1 MDESKITPTCI
12 EIVQWACKAVAVR
25 AAQLAACAV
34 AAVVEYTSNHEA
46 PEGEEDKGIDVG
58 LDGS

>member
-46 PEGEEDKGIDVG
+46 LEGEEDKGVDVG